1 MARITIVRLNAF
13 ILILQGY
20 SSGLQFNLGGGG

>member
-13 ILILQGY
+13 ISRKARAVLKNWSIRTTT
-20 SSGLQFNLGGGG
+20 